1 MGHITVCD
9 LLPCPQALS
18 VQLIYLLNQPNPQT
32 KLHLS
37 ACICSFLWKEASLPA
52 DGVKILAV
60 CQCGPYP
67 TCESLKVP
75 PPSPPRLFV
84 CLRAGNTFF
93 IILFSEL
100 RTAPITEYT
109 FHNLKISKY
118 LMTEYLRKGL
128 GWDTEVKRVDWRPAE
143 RVTSICL
150 YLTQVTHIHIS
161 SLFFSVCLCL
171 CRL

>member
-1 MGHITVCD
+1 MPPSSFCTID
-9 LLPCPQALS
+9 LFAKPTKSTNEATPQCL
-18 VQLIYLLNQPNPQT
+18 YLLIPVEGGFITRRWSQDPCCVSMWP
-32 KLHLS
+32 LSHLRVFKS
-37 ACICSFLWKEASLPA
+37 A
-52 DGVKILAV
+52 
-60 CQCGPYP
+60 
-67 TCESLKVP
+67 